1 MIQKS
6 VILNFPS
13 TVVDK
18 PVLCDMIRRYDIDV
32 NILQATITPG
42 EEGKLFA
49 IVKGDRP
56 AVDRAMAYLADLGV
70 RTIFPAKN
78 LVWDEQLCVHCGAC
92 VGQCLP
98 RAFSVEPGSLQVA
111 FDSDRCI
118 ACELC
123 VPACCYGAIESIGE
137 HLRRKG
143 EL

>member
-18 PVLCDMIRRYDIDV
+18 PILCDMIRSYDIDV

-49 IVKGDRP
+49 IVKGDGP
-56 AVDRAMAYLADLGV
+56 AVDSAMGYLADLGV

-78 LVWDEQLCVHCGAC
+78 LVWDEQRCVHCGAC

-98 RAFSVEPGSLQVA
+98 RAFSVEPGSRQVA